1 VYEFEGTYDPSYL
14 NLDKNDPEAWKVYA
28 EKVRDVI
35 AKTLDIPKI
44 EKNYKNGVME
54 FDTIL

>member
-14 NLDKNDPEAWKVYA
+14 NLDESDPEAWKVYA

-35 AKTLDIPKI
+35 AKT
-44 EKNYKNGVME
+44 
-54 FDTIL
+54 